1 MMKKAQFKKAK
12 ELINRYFQ
20 LKDMIEE
27 YTSIYHDEM
36 YYDIEGYN
44 EDLNNLDLP
53 SAYIENLESRVKA
66 CEMLYKSLVLFND
79 ETETIYC

>member
-1 MMKKAQFKKAK
+1 MMTKTQFKKAK
-12 ELINRYFQ
+12 ELINRYSQ

-27 YTSIYHDEM
+27 YTSIFHDEM
-36 YYDIEGYN
+36 YFDIDGYQ

-53 SAYIENLESRVKA
+53 SIYIENLEARVKA
-66 CEMLYKSLVLFND
+66 TEMLYKSLVLFND

>member
-1 MMKKAQFKKAK
+1 MMTKTQFKKAK
-12 ELINRYFQ
+12 ELINRYSQ

-27 YTSIYHDEM
+27 YTSIFHDEM
-36 YYDIEGYN
+36 YFDIDGYQ

-53 SAYIENLESRVKA
+53 STYIENLEARVKA
-66 CEMLYKSLVLFND
+66 TEMLYKSLVLFND